1 MRAFAG
7 TLVLLALA
15 APITAAENGARPRL
29 DLRATPRM
37 AFSPTIVYVT
47 AELAGGDEVEDFYC
61 PDLEWDWDDGARS
74 VRGSDCPPFE
84 AGASDFER
92 FFSADHVYRQA
103 VTAAGASIRTPSSAC
118 RPWCTGPPSPCP
130 RRPPPRARR

>member
-15 APITAAENGARPRL
+15 APIAAAENGTRPRL

-37 AFSPTIVYVT
+37 AFSPTVVYVT
-47 AELAGGDEVEDFYC
+47 AELAGGDEIEDLYC
-61 PDLEWDWDDGARS
+61 PEVEWDWDDGARS
-74 VRGSDCPPFE
+74 HRGSDCPPFQ
-84 AGASDFER
+84 AGQTDFER

-103 VTAAGASIRTPSSAC
+103 GSYNVKITMKRAGRTLAVANT
-118 RPWCTGPPSPCP
+118 RVDV
-130 RRPPPRARR
+130 RAGLGDFSE

>member
-15 APITAAENGARPRL
+15 APAVAAENGSRPRL

-37 AFSPTIVYVT
+37 AFSPTVVYVT
-47 AELAGGDEVEDFYC
+47 AELAGGDEIEDFYC
-61 PDLEWDWDDGARS
+61 PELEWDWDDGARS
-74 VRGSDCPPFE
+74 QRGSDCPPFQ
-84 AGASDFER
+84 AGQSDFER

-103 VTAAGASIRTPSSAC
+103 GSYNVKITMKRAGRTL
-118 RPWCTGPPSPCP
+118 RGGQMP
-130 RRPPPRARR
+130 RVNVRAGVGDFSEE

>member
-1 MRAFAG
+1 MRAIAG

-15 APITAAENGARPRL
+15 APLTAAENGDRPRL

-37 AFSPTIVYVT
+37 AFSPTVVYVT
-47 AELAGGDEVEDFYC
+47 AELAGGSETEDFYC

-74 VRGSDCPPFE
+74 VRASDCPPFA
-84 AGASDFER
+84 AGESDFER

-103 VTAAGASIRTPSSAC
+103 GTYNVKITMKRAGRTLAVATSRVNV
-118 RPWCTGPPSPCP
+118 RPGLGDFSE
-130 RRPPPRARR
+130 